1 MAEIF
6 GKLEKKVEEKVGGI
20 TKRGII
26 QEFKDFINRGNVVDL
41 AVAFV
46 MGAAFKTVVD
56 SFAGTDKQPGILGGL
71 IGAIFGGS
79 QPDFSKKVL
88 TVNGSDIPFGAFATA
103 SLNFFF
109 VSVALF
115 VVVKFYNRFRDA
127 LVSDEQAQ
135 KDQAAAAENEAVS
148 VLLTEI
154 RDELRASRLGE
165 SNERP

>member
-1 MAEIF
+1 MAELF
-6 GKLEKKVEEKVGGI
+6 DKVEKIAGIDRI
-20 TKRGII
+20 TKRGIVA
-26 QEFKDFINRGNVVDL
+26 EFKEFINRGNVVDL

-115 VVVKFYNRFRDA
+115 VVVKFYNRFRDSDKEDNETVDA
-127 LVSDEQAQ
+127 PPATNDDLV
-135 KDQAAAAENEAVS
+135 
-148 VLLTEI
+148 VLLREI
-154 RDELRASRLGE
+154 RDEMRAARGDVPGE
-165 SNERP
+165 S